1 MVLIIVATVV
11 GALTPSVARQIT
23 HARINRAANVVAG
36 DFYLAQ
42 SLAVRQRSPVIMTF
56 DGGLKT
62 TTIALP
68 SGTALFTRRF
78 DIDSEFKLSAFSASP
93 ASVTLLPSGMAN
105 SSVTVT
111 IGGSDYNKRVRM
123 TRAGQIRIIG

>member
-11 GALTPSVARQIT
+11 GALTPSVMRQIT

-42 SLAVRQRSPVIMTF
+42 SLAVRQHSPVIVTF
-56 DGGLKT
+56 DSTLKT

-68 SGTALFTRRF
+68 SGTALFTRHF
-78 DIDSEFKLSAFSASP
+78 DLDSEFKLTAYSASP
-93 ASVTLLPSGMAN
+93 ASVTLLPSGMSNA
-105 SSVTVT
+105 SVTVT
-111 IGGSDYNKRVRM
+111 IGGSDFNKRVRM